1 MYDHGFMDNTNR
13 QAVKNWLDSQTR
25 DASLTSWRQPYKMA
39 AFIRACACWA
49 LYVVTLTNT
58 VHFIYTYIYIYVQRI
73 PSLSYATLSCSIR
86 SVHFTLNTI
95 HTFAIYMWQIWQYY
109 SISVSIHLCSFYQ
122 VQIKLQL
129 VLNWKSIYTCLLYRF
144 AIIRLRASSHSSDI
158 ERGWHTKPKT
168 PITERLC
175 PCCNVVDNKHHF
187 LISYKIYDQ
196 DRSRIFPIWYQQIMK
211 ISV

>member
-1 MYDHGFMDNTNR
+1 MEAAWSYI
-13 QAVKNWLDSQTR
+13 WLEFGLFSTII
-25 DASLTSWRQPYKMA
+25 AI
-39 AFIRACACWA
+39 IRACACWA

-58 VHFIYTYIYIYVQRI
+58 VHFIYIYIYMYSVFQVYHTPHYPVVSGVFI
-73 PSLSYATLSCSIR
+73 SLWIQSI
-86 SVHFTLNTI
+86 LLQY
-95 HTFAIYMWQIWQYY
+95 IYMGQIWQYY

-144 AIIRLRASSHSSDI
+144 AISRLRASSHSSDI
-158 ERGWHTKPKT
+158 ERGWHTKPNT

-196 DRSRIFPIWYQQIMK
+196 DRSRIFPIWYQQIMI